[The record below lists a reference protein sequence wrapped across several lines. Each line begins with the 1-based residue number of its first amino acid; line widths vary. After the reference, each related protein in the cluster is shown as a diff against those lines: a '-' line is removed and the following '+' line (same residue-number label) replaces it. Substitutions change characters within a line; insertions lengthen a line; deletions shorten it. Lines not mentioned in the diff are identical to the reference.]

1 MFNKEISP
9 PLITPKSKSFKE
21 TKAVLVL
28 LVKASENVF
37 S

>member
-1 MFNKEISP
+1 MFNKEIFP
-9 PLITPKSKSFKE
+9 PLITPKSKLLKE
-21 TKAVLVL
+21 TKAVLVT